1 MEPQRAVERHRGV
14 MSDSDL
20 EQPTAG
26 TPVREF
32 PPFVYLPCSE
42 HVSNPE
48 DAVLELRQTRDGRTA
63 LLVYSAL
70 DRLKTCC
77 GDQQPWMIMPTE
89 LLNKLYQTQP
99 FDLLLL
105 DVIVPEEFR
114 SGGGSHDRS

>member
-1 MEPQRAVERHRGV
+1 
-14 MSDSDL
+14 MSDSGL
-20 EQPTAG
+20 EQPAVSTA
-26 TPVREF
+26 VREL

-42 HVSNPE
+42 HVANPE

-77 GDQQPWMIMPTE
+77 GDQQPWMILPTE
-89 LLNKLYQTQP
+89 LLNKLYRAQP

-114 SGGGSHDRS
+114 SGDGAHDRS